1 MVITSEG
8 LIPPAPIPIKYL
20 SVMIGQTLAD
30 PEECLSLPFMDA
42 SFSGICFGINDFYFE
57 VKPEVLLINSVPT
70 GEGLNFF
77 LQDVVSFE
85 IYIDKGFSIVVD
97 VHCRIRISGRDVRSM
112 NKDPETSIVLYFTK
126 VSSH

>member
-1 MVITSEG
+1 MITSEG
-8 LIPPAPIPIKYL
+8 LIPPTPIPIKYL
-20 SVMIGQTLAD
+20 SVMIRQTLAD
-30 PEECLSLPFMDA
+30 PEQCLSLPFMDT

-97 VHCRIRISGRDVRSM
+97 VHCRIRISGRDERSM
-112 NKDPETSIVLYFTK
+112 NKDPETSINLHITK
-126 VSSH
+126 VSH